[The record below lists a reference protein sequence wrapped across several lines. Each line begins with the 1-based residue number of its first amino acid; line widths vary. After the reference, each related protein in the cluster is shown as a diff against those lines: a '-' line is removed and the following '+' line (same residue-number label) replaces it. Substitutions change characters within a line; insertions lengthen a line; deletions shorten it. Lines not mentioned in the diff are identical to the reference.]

1 MQKKKTKFGS
11 DTKTVSA
18 CGIIVPVEWDTEG
31 KPTRVAISTNDE
43 HEYVIDKRSKQG
55 RKMMNLLQKQVCLE
69 GILNNRDTIMIRK
82 YECIED

>member
-1 MQKKKTKFGS
+1 MKKSNS
-11 DTKTVSA
+11 DSKSTRVSA
-18 CGIIVPVEWDTEG
+18 NGIIVPVEWDTEG

-55 RKMMNLLQKQVCLE
+55 RKMMNLLRKKVYLE
-69 GILNNRDTIMIRK
+69 GILNKRATIVIRK